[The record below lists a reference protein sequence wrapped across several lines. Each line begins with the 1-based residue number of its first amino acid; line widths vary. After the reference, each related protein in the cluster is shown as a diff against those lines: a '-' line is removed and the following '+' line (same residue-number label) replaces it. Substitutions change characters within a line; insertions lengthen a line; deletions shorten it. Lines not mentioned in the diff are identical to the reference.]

1 MIRLGV
7 ITDEISQDFE
17 HALDVMLEY
26 GVREAE
32 LRGLWGTNIME
43 LDEAHRSRARTALA
57 QRGMRA
63 CGIASPL
70 YKCHLD
76 PPAGS
81 AEAGSLHLAAQ
92 RTSEQQLAL
101 LERAIALAEYFDT
114 KLIRVFAYW
123 KAGELTDQLFQRI
136 VEGLRPAVQRAE
148 EAGVVLGLENE
159 HACML
164 GSGAEAARALAA
176 LNSPAFRSVWDPGNA
191 FFSGERP
198 YPEGYHAV
206 REYLAHV
213 HIKDAVRGPDGAA
226 RWTVVGEGEIDFRGQ
241 LAALAADGYEGIL
254 SLETH
259 YKASGGSP
267 ESSSRACLEGLL
279 RLLGEAGVPVAKE

>member
-7 ITDEISQDFE
+7 ITDEISQQFE

-32 LRGLWGTNIME
+32 LRGLWGTNVVE
-43 LDEAHRSRARTALA
+43 LDEAARARARAALA
-57 QRGMRA
+57 GRGMKV

-76 PPAGS
+76 PPAGDTDS
-81 AEAGSLHLAAQ
+81 GPLHLAVQ
-92 RTSEQQLAL
+92 RTSEEQLAI

-123 KAGELTDQLFQRI
+123 KAGELTDELLGRI
-136 VEGLRPAVQRAE
+136 VEGLRPAVRRAE

-164 GSGAEAARALAA
+164 GTGAEAARALNAF
-176 LNSPAFRSVWDPGNA
+176 NSPAFQSVWDPGNA

-198 YPEGYHAV
+198 FPEGYYAI
-206 REYLAHV
+206 REKLAHV
-213 HIKDAVRGPDGAA
+213 HIKDAVRDPDGAS
-226 RWTVVGEGEIDFRGQ
+226 RWTVVGEGEIDFAGQ
-241 LAALAADGYEGIL
+241 LAALAADDYDGVL

-259 YKASGGSP
+259 YKAPGGNP
-267 ESSSRACLEGLL
+267 EASSRACLEGLQ
-279 RLLGEAGVPVAKE
+279 RLLRESGIPVA

>member
-32 LRGLWGTNIME
+32 LRGLWGTNVLE
-43 LDEAHRSRARTALA
+43 LDEAARARARAALSE
-57 QRGMRA
+57 RGMRV

-76 PPAGS
+76 PPAGD
-81 AEAGSLHLAAQ
+81 ADAGALHLAVQ
-92 RTSEQQLAL
+92 RTSEEQLAI
-101 LERAIALAEYFDT
+101 LERAIALTEYFDT
-114 KLIRVFAYW
+114 KLIRVFSYW
-123 KAGELTDQLFQRI
+123 KAGELTDQVFARI

-164 GSGAEAARALAA
+164 GTGAEAARALNA
-176 LNSPAFRSVWDPGNA
+176 LDSHAFRSVWDPGNA

-198 YPEGYHAV
+198 FPDGYHAV
-206 REYLAHV
+206 WEHLAHV

-226 RWTVVGEGEIDFRGQ
+226 RWTVVGEGEIDFQGQ
-241 LAALAADGYEGIL
+241 LSALTADGYEGVL

-259 YKASGGSP
+259 YKEPGGSP
-267 ESSSRACLEGLL
+267 ERSSRACLEGLQ
-279 RLLGEAGVPVAKE
+279 RLLREVGVPVG